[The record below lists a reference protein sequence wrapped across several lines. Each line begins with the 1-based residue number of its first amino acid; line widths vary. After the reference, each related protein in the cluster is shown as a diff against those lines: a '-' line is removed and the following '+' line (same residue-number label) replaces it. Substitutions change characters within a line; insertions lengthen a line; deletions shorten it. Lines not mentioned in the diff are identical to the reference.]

1 MTDCFV
7 SLSEQAFFTIVTSA
21 LEAYR
26 VDHSELSDGAAIRL
40 ETFGHLWGYENQA
53 SDGVAVYRVVLA
65 DVSTAAFMANDCVR
79 PKELA
84 KQLKAQFVDT
94 FFPELMF
101 IGDFHSH
108 PYSLEEDEVKTE
120 LDLERKQLYQFSS
133 ADFSRAREM
142 QDDKQNYRIGLV
154 ATVYERERKISRS
167 STYVDVQSCIRFQYE
182 NLTVWIKAYVW
193 FGDDYRRK
201 SDKMVGLICP
211 NLGFGL
217 C

>member
-120 LDLERKQLYQFSS
+120 LDLERKQLY
-133 ADFSRAREM
+133 
-142 QDDKQNYRIGLV
+142 RIGLV